1 MSWLCH
7 DSVMVYMYTMIEGE
21 IYTYIDIYIRM
32 YIYTLREIYMCW
44 YIYWSN
50 INVKTLSWY
59 MHTMI
64 EKDTYMYIH
73 VYIYVQPIPPRVTF
87 SKAQR
92 SKLEYLFCHV
102 LVKRDVRAFSFELWN
117 SIRKCHP
124 KWDWLHIDETWC
136 VAVNDMMCCSQWHD
150 VLQSMTWCVAVNDM
164 MCCSQ
169 CLTLMRHDVLQS
181 MSHIDETWMS
191 RLCHDI
197 YALRPFTCIS
207 FAHVYDYAC
216 IDYSLN
222 MYLMI
227 HALMLSM
234 YLMIHALMLH
244 LIIHALMTP

>member
-1 MSWLCH
+1 MYIYMYTCIYIYWSDINVMTLSWLCH

-44 YIYWSN
+44 YIYWSD

-169 CLTLMRHDVLQS
+169 CLTLMRHECQDYV
-181 MSHIDETWMS
+181 T
-191 RLCHDI
+191 I
-197 YALRPFTCIS
+197 YMHWGLL
-207 FAHVYDYAC
+207 HVYH
-216 IDYSLN
+216 LH
-222 MYLMI
+222 MYMI
-227 HALMLSM
+227 MHAL
-234 YLMIHALMLH
+234 I
-244 LIIHALMTP
+244 TP